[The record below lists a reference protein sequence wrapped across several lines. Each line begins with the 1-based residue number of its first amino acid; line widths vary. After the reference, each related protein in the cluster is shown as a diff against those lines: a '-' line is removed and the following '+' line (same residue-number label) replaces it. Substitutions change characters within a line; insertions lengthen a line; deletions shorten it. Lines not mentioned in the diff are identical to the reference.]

1 MWLMRQGVKREF
13 VVLLSLHSKEE
24 AKIQKQPQ
32 IFILYFSRSPLVEY
46 SVFQCLMEWKIVKV
60 ELNLWPFA

>member
-32 IFILYFSRSPLVEY
+32 FFFFPSRSPLVEY

-60 ELNLWPFA
+60 ELNLWPLT